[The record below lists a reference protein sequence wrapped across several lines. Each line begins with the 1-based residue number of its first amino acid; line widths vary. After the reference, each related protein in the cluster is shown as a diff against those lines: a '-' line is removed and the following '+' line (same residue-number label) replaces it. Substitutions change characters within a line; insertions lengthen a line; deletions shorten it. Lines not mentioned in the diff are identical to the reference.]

1 MDEEKQSNNN
11 DPLIGQILF
20 GKYTLIEKLGEGSFG
35 SIYSAKE
42 NNNWYAIK
50 FENKN
55 KGQNLL
61 ENEAYVMSYLMVQG
75 YLQLSHLAI
84 AEIIMYW

>member
-20 GKYTLIEKLGEGSFG
+20 GKYILIEKLGEGSFG

-50 FENKN
+50 YENKN

-61 ENEAYVMSYLMVQG
+61 ENEAYIMSYLNGPRIPSVKSFC
-75 YLQLSHLAI
+75 YN
-84 AEIIMYW
+84 YDYNV